1 MSPDS
6 AAFAEQCLQ
15 LVELCCGRVVAG
27 ELRGAFQHG
36 SPPDWDASDR
46 KGNDRCGAAPV
57 EQRSRFIGGLALPIM
72 AAGAKG
78 HLERIKSANAYA
90 VTSGSASFLM
100 TMLD

>member
-1 MSPDS
+1 MTGVG
-6 AAFAEQCLQ
+6 Q
-15 LVELCCGRVVAG
+15 LP
-27 ELRGAFQHG
+27 
-36 SPPDWDASDR
+36 SNSD
-46 KGNDRCGAAPV
+46 
-57 EQRSRFIGGLALPIM
+57 QFIGGLALPIM